1 MKARSRNISNLIIR
15 AELMSETDR
24 YTQRTI
30 IAGFPGVGK
39 STAAEKY
46 PEYFLDMESSDY
58 HWITD
63 ENGNKTANPMWPVNY
78 FKAIM
83 EAANK
88 PFTANGPRYLYVLTS
103 THKEVLDLFRK
114 CHIYYMAVLPKSKDI
129 YIQRYIDRKSS
140 SDFIKKLDANFESF
154 IKDVEESSA
163 FGIHYTDHFLAE
175 LYNPAPEDIINPTVD
190 YTNFGDTTVNIS
202 VDE

>member
-1 MKARSRNISNLIIR
+1 MKERNRNISNLIIR
-15 AELMSETDR
+15 AELLPETDR
-24 YTQRTI
+24 FTQRTI

-46 PEYFLDMESSDY
+46 PDYFLDMESSDY

-78 FKAIM
+78 FNAIM
-83 EAANK
+83 EAANT
-88 PFTANGPRYLYVLTS
+88 PFNVNGPKYLYVLTS

-114 CHIYYMAVLPKSKDI
+114 YHTYYMAVLPKSKDI

-140 SDFIKKLDANFESF
+140 SDFIKKLDENFESF

-175 LYNPAPEDIINPTVD
+175 LYKPAPEDIINPTVD
-190 YTNFGDTTVNIS
+190 FTNFGDPTAVVSAN
-202 VDE
+202 E

>member
-1 MKARSRNISNLIIR
+1 MKPRSRNISELIIR
-15 AELMSETDR
+15 AELLPETDR

-39 STAAEKY
+39 STAAKEH
-46 PEYFLDMESSDY
+46 PELFLDLESSDY
-58 HWITD
+58 HWIVD
-63 ENGNKTANPMWPVNY
+63 GEGNKVVNPVWPVNY

-83 EAANK
+83 EAANT
-88 PFTANGPRYLYVLTS
+88 PFTANGPKYLYVLTS

-114 CHIYYMAVLPKSKDI
+114 CNIYYMAILPKTKII
-129 YIQRYIDRKSS
+129 YVQRYIDRKSS
-140 SDFIKKLDANFESF
+140 AEFIKKLNENFENY
-154 IKDVEESSA
+154 IKDVENSSA
-163 FGIHYTDHFLAE
+163 FGIHYTDHYL
-175 LYNPAPEDIINPTVD
+175 LDVYSPAPEDIINPTVD